1 MTVAFVTTDSYDP
14 TGFPGTRKDN
24 EMTAEVGLWLA
35 TPDFVPTPVQ
45 LADETFVDAA
55 IKAEQLFPIPNID
68 NYETRDK
75 EDTIYES
82 PGGNEKLLL
91 HGKRRKT
98 YQLDIPLAVH
108 QALQSFNNSNLRQ
121 YRLHDDGKISFYHND
136 TKAQGFTTSM
146 IQTGMMGDVPADG
159 STPAFTPF
167 MVNLSNYREWD
178 AFGGHVTPAW
188 DAIGKE
194 GLRSVNLEI
203 VGTPSS
209 SEIVVRV
216 YSPDGLDADG
226 AAKKVAVKGILE
238 DDWTSTSGAWTP
250 STGYTDNGDGT
261 YTFASSAA
269 FSTGTIDLKIPE
281 NMISEGLLI
290 KSSGAATVTI

>member
-1 MTVAFVTTDSYDP
+1 MTVARVTTDSYSS
-14 TGFPGTRKDN
+14 TGFSGTRKDN

-35 TPDFVPTPVQ
+35 TPDFLPTFAE
-45 LADETFVDAA
+45 LATESFVDAA

-68 NYETRDK
+68 SYETRDK

-98 YQLDIPLAVH
+98 YQLDIPLSVH
-108 QALQSFNNSNLRQ
+108 RALQSFNNANLRQ
-121 YRLHDDGKISFYHND
+121 YRIHDDGKISFYEND

-146 IQTGMMGDVPADG
+146 IQSGMMKDVPADG

-178 AFGGHVTPAW
+178 AFGNHITPSW
-188 DAIGKE
+188 DAISKE
-194 GLRSVNLEI
+194 GLAAVTLE
-203 VGTPSS
+203 VTGTPTA
-209 SEIVVRV
+209 SEVIVKV
-216 YSPDGLDADG
+216 YSADGYDADG
-226 AAKKVAVKGILE
+226 SVKEVLIKGIVE
-238 DDWTSTSGAWTP
+238 ADFVSGFGTATSM
-250 STGYTDNGDGT
+250 TDNANGT

-269 FSTGTIDLKIPE
+269 FSTGTVNLKAASA
-281 NMISEGLLI
+281 MVSTGLLI
-290 KSSGAATVTI
+290 QSTGAATVTI